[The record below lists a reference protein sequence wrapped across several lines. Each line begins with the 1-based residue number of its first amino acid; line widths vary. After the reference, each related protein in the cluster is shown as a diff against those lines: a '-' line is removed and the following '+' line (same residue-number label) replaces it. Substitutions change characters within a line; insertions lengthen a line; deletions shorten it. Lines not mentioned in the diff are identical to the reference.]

1 MALPRLPVRHQWTA
15 GLHRQHDLRLAIGPT
30 PRPEF
35 HKRSPCFAGIEMR
48 RLRAKTRSGRADQAL
63 NSHWLESPRTRKPL
77 PSSALYAWLDVH
89 LSRQGLKRVGLQ
101 ALPGRI
107 GWHAEPSRPP
117 RTACSAAKN
126 GSLAPK
132 SREPIQWRIR
142 ARPSRARNRTHARTT
157 RIPRSSTYP
166 LSSTVGRWTVAGSLW
181 RLGATRSTVSPE
193 LEHNRECNQQDGA
206 VRTLA
211 LAAGRRHV
219 RLGAPA
225 EARRGG
231 LGAYRGEPEPGLSPG
246 VDRGSPRIVRKRR
259 SVVVWKSVIRH

>member
-63 NSHWLESPRTRKPL
+63 NGHWMGFSRTRKPL
-77 PSSALYAWLDVH
+77 PSSAQYAWLDVH
-89 LSRQGLKRVGLQ
+89 LSRRGLKRVGLQ
-101 ALPGRI
+101 TPPGRI

-132 SREPIQWRIR
+132 SREPIHGAFGPGPHEREIVRMRVRHASQGRV
-142 ARPSRARNRTHARTT
+142 RTH
-157 RIPRSSTYP
+157 
-166 LSSTVGRWTVAGSLW
+166 
-181 RLGATRSTVSPE
+181 
-193 LEHNRECNQQDGA
+193 
-206 VRTLA
+206 
-211 LAAGRRHV
+211 
-219 RLGAPA
+219 
-225 EARRGG
+225 
-231 LGAYRGEPEPGLSPG
+231 
-246 VDRGSPRIVRKRR
+246 
-259 SVVVWKSVIRH
+259 

>member
-1 MALPRLPVRHQWTA
+1 
-15 GLHRQHDLRLAIGPT
+15 
-30 PRPEF
+30 
-35 HKRSPCFAGIEMR
+35 MR
-48 RLRAKTRSGRADQAL
+48 RQRAKTRSGRADQAL
-63 NSHWLESPRTRKPL
+63 NGHWMGFSRTRKPL
-77 PSSALYAWLDVH
+77 PSSAQYARLDVR
-89 LSRQGLKRVGLQ
+89 LSRRGLKRVALQ
-101 ALPGRI
+101 ALPRKI

-132 SREPIQWRIR
+132 SREPIHG
-142 ARPSRARNRTHARTT
+142 AFGPG
-157 RIPRSSTYP
+157 PREREIERMRVRRQLPGSSTYP
-166 LSSTVGRWTVAGSLW
+166 LSSPVGRWIVASSPW
-181 RLGATRSTVSPE
+181 CLGATRSAASPE
-193 LEHNRECNQQDGA
+193 LGRNRECNQQDGA

>member
-63 NSHWLESPRTRKPL
+63 NGHWMGFSRTRKPL
-77 PSSALYAWLDVH
+77 PSSAQYAWLAVH
-89 LSRQGLKRVGLQ
+89 LSRRGLKRVGLQ

-193 LEHNRECNQQDGA
+193 LRRNRECKQQYGA

-211 LAAGRRHV
+211 LAAGRRQV
-219 RLGAPA
+219 ASERPLKRGAA
-225 EARRGG
+225 DWEHIEASRNRG
-231 LGAYRGEPEPGLSPG
+231 YSPELIAGRQESC
-246 VDRGSPRIVRKRR
+246 GSDAQ
-259 SVVVWKSVIRH
+259 